1 MRSVNWIDLIGYLAS
16 LLVLFTFSMK
26 TMIPLRTVAV
36 LSNVAFIAYGLAAM
50 LWPVLILHAI
60 LLPLNCLRLFQ
71 MRALIAK
78 VRQAVEGNLSLD
90 WLIPLMSR
98 RRLGPGEALFH
109 KGDEA
114 NWMCLILSGSIGLE
128 GTDIVLGPGSLL
140 GEIGLFSPH
149 RRRTLTAVTRGE
161 TEIGT
166 IDDGKVLQLYY
177 QNPTFGLYLVKLL
190 IERLLQNNE
199 RLLSQIAPAPA
210 LVKR

>member
-98 RRLGPGEALFH
+98 RRLGAGEVLFH